1 MRTVKFA
8 LVWGAGLLAFASVM
22 SAQSVTGSVTGTVAD
37 PAGAVVAGAK
47 VQLTN
52 SISKQT
58 RDFTTSSSGAFEFSS
73 LIPGSYSVRV
83 TQTGFK
89 ASEQNVTVSA
99 QERVDLHTLRLTV
112 GDVATSIEVQSE
124 AAHVATNSSDRAQNV
139 NLTQIADTP
148 VRGRDF
154 MAVLKALP
162 GVQDLGN
169 HDSRGWGGNTP
180 TINGGQM
187 GQVVVTLDG
196 IVSQDSGA
204 PSINGY
210 IAPSIDAVGEIKLLV
225 SNFNA
230 EYGARNGGQLNITIK
245 NGSSKYHG
253 TAYYDWR
260 HESLDANEWFN
271 NRLNVVKPRYRFQ
284 NPGGTIGGPLLI
296 PGTRFNK
303 DRNRLFFFFSYDY
316 LANHGIAGPN
326 RYTMPTALE
335 RTGDF
340 SQSVNTNGTP
350 ILIRDPNS
358 GAACSAAG
366 GTGCFTGNK
375 VPASRIS
382 NIGLAFLNRFPLPNF
397 PDVTGQR
404 QYNFQFQGTN
414 TQPREDKIL
423 RVDYNISSNDT
434 MFVRLLQDY
443 QDQSGYGAILGALGD
458 GWGQFPHSY
467 HIPSAGAAATY
478 IHTFRSNLINEMTL
492 GINRAHQGNSPTED
506 TLFAASQLP
515 LKDANGNAIKLPNLF
530 GANTLNLLPQV
541 NFGLAPGFSGQSS
554 PLGIPN
560 LPQFGF
566 DSRWPFDGTDESH
579 NIVDNLTW
587 IRGAHTL
594 KAGFYFESS
603 ARNVS
608 SYTTYNT
615 AGTYYFGS
623 DLGNPVDTGS
633 PFSNALTGN
642 AYGYGEDNRRNIEH
656 ARYRQTE
663 WFLQDTWKLNRRLT
677 LDYGLRFQFLGT
689 ISSASATLGVFDKAA
704 YSDSKA
710 GQLLYP
716 YCTVPVGG
724 SVSCPV
730 ANKASINPANGKV
743 FPYAQQGTFDPS
755 SFSAST
761 LPFSG
766 IIQKDRM
773 LFNNPPLQYAP
784 RIGLAWDVF
793 GDGKT
798 ALRTG
803 FGIFYGRAFGVAT
816 IGATGQGVGP
826 LAAPPIYQAPLIL
839 NTSINSLIGSPVVY
853 TPQNT
858 TGGSLDY
865 KPPATYN
872 WSFGIQRDLGMG
884 FVIDATYVGNVAHN
898 QFNQGRI
905 DFNAVKPYTIWSPA
919 GGANPKYLDPT
930 SGSGGTGG
938 FYSTNLIRA
947 LSGGYR
953 GWGAIQMYTQDG
965 ASNYNALQLAINRR
979 FSKRFQFGGNYTWSK
994 TITYNRN
1001 QWVDDQLLKNVTS
1014 NRPHAVNINWGYD
1027 IPSLAKF
1034 VKNNV
1039 VAKQVFDGWHWSGI
1053 GTFFYGQALAIGCS
1067 ANGAPIGYWTG
1078 TPTGGFPFRCQQ
1090 NGNLWLADGATPA
1103 STYTGTNASLA
1114 AADKRLWYPFNAASF
1129 VLPSATS
1136 YGIGNAQPTMTY
1148 GPGVMNFDMAL
1159 QKDVVI
1165 PVREHPLTLSFK
1177 AEAFNVFN
1185 HFNPGNPATGLAINC
1200 AASNGQCTNPTS
1212 LSAYTS
1218 TTFGTITSAAV
1229 QARHAALTIRL
1240 RF

>member
-1 MRTVKFA
+1 MSRTPA
-8 LVWGAGLLAFASVM
+8 LFLGTALIAFGSLVN
-22 SAQSVTGSVTGTVAD
+22 AQTVTGSVTGSVVDA
-37 PAGAVVAGAK
+37 AGAVVSGAQVK
-47 VQLTN
+47 LTN
-52 SISKQT
+52 NVSRQS
-58 RDFTTSSSGAFEFSS
+58 RDFTTSATGAFEFTG
-73 LIPGSYSVRV
+73 LFPGAYSVRV
-83 TQTGFK
+83 TQFGFK
-89 ASEQNVTVSA
+89 AFEQQNVTVSS
-99 QERVDLHTLRLTV
+99 QERVDLHAIKLTI
-112 GDVATSIEVQSE
+112 GDVATSIEVE
-124 AAHVATNSSDRAQNV
+124 AEVAHVATSSSDRSQNV
-139 NLTQIADTP
+139 NQQMISDTP

-154 MAVLKALP
+154 MAVLKTLP

-187 GQVVVTLDG
+187 GQVLVTLDG

-210 IAPSIDAVGEIKLLV
+210 IAPSIDAVGEVKLLV
-225 SNFNA
+225 SNYNA

-245 NGSSKYHG
+245 GGSSQFHG

-260 HESLDANEWFN
+260 HETLDANEFFN
-271 NRLNVVKPRYRFQ
+271 NRLGVAKPRYRFQ

-296 PGTRFNK
+296 PGVRFNK

-316 LANHGIAGPN
+316 LANKGLAGPN

-335 RTGDF
+335 RAGDF
-340 SQSVNTNGTP
+340 SQSVNPNGTA
-350 ILIRDPNS
+350 ILIRDPNT
-358 GAACSAAG
+358 GAACSTAGAAG
-366 GTGCFTGNK
+366 CFPGNK
-375 VPASRIS
+375 VPPSRIS

-397 PDVTGQR
+397 PDTTGQR

-423 RVDYNISSNDT
+423 RVDYNASSKDT

-467 HIPSAGAAATY
+467 HIPSAGAAMTY
-478 IHTFRSNLINEMTL
+478 VHTFRPNLINEMTL
-492 GINRAHQGNSPTED
+492 GINRAHQGNSPTE
-506 TLFAASQLP
+506 TALFSASQLP
-515 LKDANGNAIKLPNLF
+515 LKDASGNAIKLPNLF

-541 NFGLAPGFSGQSS
+541 NFGLPSGFSAQSS
-554 PLGIPN
+554 PTGIPG
-560 LPQFGF
+560 LPSFGF
-566 DSRWPFDGTDESH
+566 DSRWPFDGTDEAH
-579 NIVDNLTW
+579 NIVDNVTW
-587 IRGAHTL
+587 IKGPHTL
-594 KAGFYFESS
+594 KAGLYFETS

-623 DLGNPVDTGS
+623 DLGSPVDTGN

-656 ARYRQTE
+656 ARYKQVE
-663 WFLQDTWKLNRRLT
+663 WFVQDTWKLSRRVT

-689 ISSASATLGVFDKAA
+689 IRSASATLGVFDTKA

-710 GQLLYP
+710 GQLLFP

-724 SVSCPV
+724 AVSCPT
-730 ANKASINPANGKV
+730 ANKASINPSTGKV
-743 FPYAQQGTFDPS
+743 YPYALQGTFDPA
-755 SFSAST
+755 SFATGS

-766 IIQKDRM
+766 IIQKDRQ
-773 LFNNPPLQYAP
+773 LFNNPPIQIAP

-826 LAAPPIYQAPLIL
+826 LAAPPGYQAPLIL
-839 NTSINSLIGSPVVY
+839 NTSINSLIGAPVVY
-853 TPQNT
+853 TPQAT

-865 KPPATYN
+865 KPPSTYN
-872 WSFGIQRDLGMG
+872 WSFGIQRDLGKG
-884 FVIDATYVGNVAHN
+884 FILDATYVGNVAHN

-905 DFNAVKPYTIWSPA
+905 DFNAVKPYTTWSPT
-919 GGANPKYLDPT
+919 GGVNPKYLDPT
-930 SGSGGTGG
+930 SGNGGTAG
-938 FYSTNLIRA
+938 FYSTNLIRSLA
-947 LSGGYR
+947 GGYR
-953 GWGAIQMYTQDG
+953 GWGAIQGYTQDG

-979 FSKRFQFGGNYTWSK
+979 FSKRFQLGANYTWSK
-994 TITYNRN
+994 TLTYNRN
-1001 QWVDDQLLKNVTS
+1001 QWVDDKLLKNVTS
-1014 NRPHAVNINWGYD
+1014 NRPHAVNVNWGYD
-1027 IPSLAKF
+1027 VPGIMKLW
-1034 VKNNV
+1034 NNP
-1039 VAKQVFDGWHWSGI
+1039 VAKHVFDGWHWSGV
-1053 GTFFYGQALAIGCS
+1053 GTFFYGQALAVSCG

-1090 NGNLWLADGATPA
+1090 NGSLWLADGATP
-1103 STYTGTNASLA
+1103 SSVYTGVNASLA
-1114 AADKRLWYPFNAASF
+1114 AVDPRLWYPFNAASF

-1148 GPGVMNFDMAL
+1148 GPGVMNFDFGL
-1159 QKDVVI
+1159 QKDI
-1165 PVREHPLTLSFK
+1165 NITVRERNTTLSFK
-1177 AEAFNVFN
+1177 VEAFNVFN
-1185 HFNPGNPATGLAINC
+1185 HFNPGNPSTGLAINC
-1200 AASNGQCTNPTS
+1200 AAVGGQCTNPTS

-1218 TTFGTITSAAV
+1218 TTFGSITSTPV
-1229 QARHAALTIRL
+1229 QARHASVTVRIR
-1240 RF
+1240 F